1 AMLDA
6 DDNEMCSRAIDEDI
20 VVNVTEIELSTNE
33 IIVERCM
40 DESENVFFDLD
51 EILEDYIIVE
61 PNYSIV
67 YYETEQAAIDENEE
81 LEIDNPDEFIVE
93 FGQISE
99 VWVRVSTD
107 GGCYDFINISF
118 DITPLPELLTFEA
131 ELYECGFED
140 AAIFDL
146 EEALSDL
153 VDNADDYTFTYHNE
167 ESDAEAGENALEDY
181 SDYEGFDGEVIFVRV
196 ETQDECVLIAEITL
210 RIIDSPEVEDLE
222 DYAL

>member
-1 AMLDA
+1 SALPGGMTISVIKAAMLDA

-99 VWVRVSTD
+99 VWVRVS
-107 GGCYDFINISF
+107 
-118 DITPLPELLTFEA
+118 
-131 ELYECGFED
+131 
-140 AAIFDL
+140 
-146 EEALSDL
+146 
-153 VDNADDYTFTYHNE
+153 
-167 ESDAEAGENALEDY
+167 
-181 SDYEGFDGEVIFVRV
+181 
-196 ETQDECVLIAEITL
+196 
-210 RIIDSPEVEDLE
+210 
-222 DYAL
+222 